1 MTLRVVRWGAQVAVV
16 ALAGLAFSTCQI
28 ADILR
33 APGAK
38 NVVIVYLGDSTL
50 VQGRVVAAVAEAT
63 ADGAALTGARF
74 AYASSDTTVI
84 AVGAGDSLRPLKRG
98 ITTLTVSLTG
108 AILPSTPP
116 AITRTLR
123 VVAGSIVVDS
133 ARVTFL
139 SLGDTATLHATAL
152 DANGNAIPGAA
163 AWRTSDTS
171 VVSVSA
177 AGKLLALKNGTATV
191 HAILDLDSASVA
203 VTVRQA
209 LVRFTFDQASLL
221 IDAIGA
227 TATVAPTARDA
238 RGNVIAGLSPAWSS
252 GDTTVAV
259 VNATGTVTSVRV
271 GSTFLHARLDAVSDS
286 LAVTVT
292 QRATRIVIG
301 PRPVPDITSVNGQ
314 RQLNAVAYDRQNV
327 PIPNPP
333 LAWTVTAP
341 TVLSVTPQGLVT
353 GIGVGTARVVAALGV
368 GADSVTVSVTNAPV
382 SLRVA
387 PRTASSTTT
396 GDTLPFTAVAYNAR
410 GDTVPGVA
418 FSWRS
423 PDSAIVQVTSDGHAI
438 LKGVGTA
445 RMIAAA
451 GALADTATVTATNL
465 PTTLHFQLPAGVPG
479 PLVRALTALGDVDT
493 TPVVIRNARNA
504 DLSRGAVTW
513 SVDDPTVVRV
523 TALGIVTAWGTG
535 QTLVRV
541 AGNGLADSALY
552 TVTQLATRVVISPK
566 PVAEITSLANQRQLA
581 AVAYDHNNVLI
592 PSPPLAWTVTDPA
605 ILSVS
610 AQGLVTGLAMG
621 TAKVAAALGAGADSV
636 TVTVTNGPVALR
648 VAPRTASSTT
658 TGDTLPFTAV
668 AYNARGDT
676 VPGVAFSWRSPDS
689 AIVQVTSDGHAILK
703 GVGTA
708 RVIAAAGALADTA
721 TLTATNLPTT
731 LHFQLP
737 SGVTLGPLERS
748 LTAPGDVDTTP
759 VVIQNARNADLSRG
773 AATWSVDDPNIVRVT
788 ALGIVT
794 ARDTGRT
801 LVRITANG
809 LADSASYTVTNVPA
823 SIVID
828 GLAQDTLTALGQALP
843 LVTVVTNHRG
853 VPIAGY
859 PVAWRSTNTAV
870 ADAVVHDSVTAKG
883 LGTALL
889 IATAGSTADTFTLVV
904 RRLSLWTVDN
914 ASVVSS
920 RVGSVLRPFA
930 KIQDAVDVAG
940 ARDTVVVRRGVGA
953 YSETVALSRSLTLL
967 GDSAAFVSGGRVD
980 PGLLPMI
987 AHDSGAAGIA
997 AITSAPMTIRYLAM
1011 RHSLDGPA
1019 VDANGSGMR
1028 IEYFYVNPPGSVPSR
1043 IGRGISIRNS
1053 VSGTSIA
1060 RSEVDSVQGYG
1071 IRLETV
1077 AGATVNGVVVRGVDS
1092 LPGVEVGAGIKV
1104 LASAAAVIRSSVI
1117 RGAQVGVLVGDFS
1130 SNVRVDSNDV
1140 TASTTG
1146 MRIDGG
1152 SLAAGSSTNNDI
1164 YGNDSAGVVNPL
1176 VANLAFPG
1184 NWWGDGLGPR
1194 SSGTPSAAGDSAV
1207 GAIAY
1212 TAVRST
1218 PLTIGTA
1225 PTGLIVVRGN
1235 NQSAAANTTLPLA
1248 LAVRVVDA
1256 NGFPVPG
1263 VSITFTITAG
1273 GRSLGGGGNNLT
1285 QDVTADAGGLAQTT
1299 LRLGQNPGQNMV
1311 TVTGKTV
1318 AIGSVA
1324 FTETGL

>member
-451 GALADTATVTATNL
+451 GALADTAT
-465 PTTLHFQLPAGVPG
+465 
-479 PLVRALTALGDVDT
+479 
-493 TPVVIRNARNA
+493 
-504 DLSRGAVTW
+504 
-513 SVDDPTVVRV
+513 
-523 TALGIVTAWGTG
+523 
-535 QTLVRV
+535 
-541 AGNGLADSALY
+541 
-552 TVTQLATRVVISPK
+552 
-566 PVAEITSLANQRQLA
+566 
-581 AVAYDHNNVLI
+581 
-592 PSPPLAWTVTDPA
+592 
-605 ILSVS
+605 
-610 AQGLVTGLAMG
+610 
-621 TAKVAAALGAGADSV
+621 
-636 TVTVTNGPVALR
+636 
-648 VAPRTASSTT
+648 
-658 TGDTLPFTAV
+658 
-668 AYNARGDT
+668 
-676 VPGVAFSWRSPDS
+676 
-689 AIVQVTSDGHAILK
+689 
-703 GVGTA
+703 
-708 RVIAAAGALADTA
+708 
-721 TLTATNLPTT
+721 LTATNLPTT

-853 VPIAGY
+853 APIAGY